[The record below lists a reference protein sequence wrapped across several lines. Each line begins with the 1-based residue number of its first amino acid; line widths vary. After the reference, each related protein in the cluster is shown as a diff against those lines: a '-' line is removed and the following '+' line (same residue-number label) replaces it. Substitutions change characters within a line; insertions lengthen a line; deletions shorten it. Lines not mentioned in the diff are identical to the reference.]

1 MDRTGSGILTFA
13 LRDLVWRYAGADFE
27 LRVDE
32 LAARRGEAVACIGPS
47 GCGKTTLVHLIAGIL
62 VSNNGTVQLD
72 GTDLSTLNE
81 RERRARRIRTIGMVF
96 QEFELLEYLSA
107 LDNILLPYHVAD
119 ELQLDADVRGRARE
133 LASEMGISDL
143 LARKPKKL
151 SQGERQRVALCRALV
166 TQPKLLICDE
176 PTGNLDPKNAET
188 IVELLLRQAREHAAT
203 VFMVTH
209 DHGLLKRFDRVVDVR
224 NLNGRDA

>member
-1 MDRTGSGILTFA
+1 
-13 LRDLVWRYAGADFE
+13 
-27 LRVDE
+27 
-32 LAARRGEAVACIGPS
+32 
-47 GCGKTTLVHLIAGIL
+47 
-62 VSNNGTVQLD
+62 
-72 GTDLSTLNE
+72 
-81 RERRARRIRTIGMVF
+81 MVF